1 MRINAVVIWQTATG
15 KNLRDT
21 GLQPIQPDQQF
32 WEVVP
37 KNVCFANEGIIVSE
51 YQNTFS

>member
-21 GLQPIQPDQQF
+21 RPQPTQPDQLF
-32 WEVVP
+32 WEVVA
-37 KNVCFANEGIIVSE
+37 KNDCFANEDIIFSE
-51 YQNTFS
+51 YQNIFS